1 MTMDVQMTDQIWR
14 KERTTQEITNSGMD
28 HQASYIT
35 GAGGENFLKGNSI
48 FCSQMEGLQELE
60 MTGGH
65 PP

>member
-1 MTMDVQMTDQIWR
+1 MTDQIWR
-14 KERTTQEITNSGMD
+14 QERTTQEITNSGMD
-28 HQASYIT
+28 HQASYIA